1 MDLDWTQ
8 LSSDLA
14 NKMSI
19 AQDLKELVERL
30 QENPTAQVQEMVE
43 SKFQEY
49 YLERH
54 YGGLACDIHD
64 LNIE

>member
-1 MDLDWTQ
+1 MDLDWNQ

-30 QENPTAQVQEMVE
+30 EENPTE
-43 SKFQEY
+43 
-49 YLERH
+49 
-54 YGGLACDIHD
+54 
-64 LNIE
+64 